1 MRVLA
6 NKNARLLQNLDK
18 LSTREKL
25 IYDQCIMKAN
35 AKSPKAARAVH
46 ASISCQSNPKLP
58 ALHDRTM
65 QAVCCSRTGVASVNL
80 NAQRACTL
88 FKYKKAWIYDCL
100 LLKIK
105 STVVYTFLHENEY
118 LPLPNPRTLYTYLR
132 SLKADFGFDSSLFT
146 VLKDKLQVLPE
157 RERRGVL
164 MFDEMS
170 VRKSVHIRESDM
182 ALLGKVNFAE
192 HTRPSD
198 YTSKEV
204 HSCGDIPALELP
216 LPFWSLV
223 VLSSSHSSRW
233 SSHSLDGGYFEQ
245 QSRRRDGAPPVNP
258 AYPGRSHGLM
268 FLSPVW

>member
-1 MRVLA
+1 MRV
-6 NKNARLLQNLDK
+6 LDK

-35 AKSPKAARAVH
+35 AKSPKAAR
-46 ASISCQSNPKLP
+46 
-58 ALHDRTM
+58 
-65 QAVCCSRTGVASVNL
+65 
-80 NAQRACTL
+80 
-88 FKYKKAWIYDCL
+88 YKKTWIYDCL

-170 VRKSVHIRESDM
+170 ARKSVHIRESDM
-182 ALLGKVNFAE
+182 TLLGKVNFAE

-198 YTSKEV
+198 SLRSLANDCNFSTAADTMTQDQIL
-204 HSCGDIPALELP
+204 HGLRHPDL
-216 LPFWSLV
+216 FWSFIQMGDVFTIHLAFE
-223 VLSSSHSSRW
+223 HAKEEKR
-233 SSHSLDGGYFEQ
+233 LDRTLQ
-245 QSRRRDGAPPVNP
+245 
-258 AYPGRSHGLM
+258 
-268 FLSPVW
+268 